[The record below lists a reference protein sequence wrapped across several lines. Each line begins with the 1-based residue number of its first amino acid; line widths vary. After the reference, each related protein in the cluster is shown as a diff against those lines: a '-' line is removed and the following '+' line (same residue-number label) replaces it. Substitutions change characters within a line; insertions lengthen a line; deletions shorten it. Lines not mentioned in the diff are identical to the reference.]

1 MIFESE
7 RIETLCYIFPWS
19 GFSIEGGTR
28 RLIAAY
34 FVLKSL
40 FFPLFCSAS
49 LLELFPNFS
58 SVSCTTVIQTKPGN
72 LLTVLDSIDE
82 HHFTWVQAFTVK
94 YGNEASYF
102 ISDHLLLKNL
112 LRTLLGSI
120 SLSYFLYELHSSEQ
134 NPKLCRAL
142 LICRARYSA
151 LKLSYIW
158 TFILYHC
165 VFNFQLKNLTE
176 FVHLVQEG
184 VELAQLLRVNLSF
197 TNHLQNKTKWE
208 RNKIYLREMWKNLG
222 PIICGP
228 DPDAQPKKKVIDH
241 MYDYR
246 CRTKACKTRAMR
258 LMLYLLLHNPK
269 IAYSPNGTA
278 ADEIIK
284 KVTWLN
290 IRLLL
295 FSLRASS
302 HKLCSWGYS

>member
-1 MIFESE
+1 M
-7 RIETLCYIFPWS
+7 
-19 GFSIEGGTR
+19 
-28 RLIAAY
+28 
-34 FVLKSL
+34 V
-40 FFPLFCSAS
+40 AS
-49 LLELFPNFS
+49 LLVTFCTSYTPLSKTQNFAELYLF
-58 SVSCTTVIQTKPGN
+58 VELVIQHLSCPAW
-72 LLTVLDSIDE
+72 E
-82 HHFTWVQAFTVK
+82 HLF
-94 YGNEASYF
+94 F
-102 ISDHLLLKNL
+102 I
-112 LRTLLGSI
+112 T
-120 SLSYFLYELHSSEQ
+120 
-134 NPKLCRAL
+134 
-142 LICRARYSA
+142 
-151 LKLSYIW
+151 
-158 TFILYHC
+158 

-284 KVTWLN
+284 KVT
-290 IRLLL
+290 
-295 FSLRASS
+295 
-302 HKLCSWGYS
+302 

>member
-1 MIFESE
+1 MFLGRLGWSLGCSLKLEPILCLCLIDQKDV
-7 RIETLCYIFPWS
+7 IEYHTWNDFWEQMDWDI
-19 GFSIEGGTR
+19 
-28 RLIAAY
+28 
-34 FVLKSL
+34 
-40 FFPLFCSAS
+40 
-49 LLELFPNFS
+49 
-58 SVSCTTVIQTKPGN
+58 
-72 LLTVLDSIDE
+72 VLDFS
-82 HHFTWVQAFTVK
+82 
-94 YGNEASYF
+94 
-102 ISDHLLLKNL
+102 
-112 LRTLLGSI
+112 LGSI
-120 SLSYFLYELHSSEQ
+120 SLSYFLYELHPSEQ

-142 LICRARYSA
+142 LVCRARYSA
-151 LKLSYIW
+151 LKLSYMG